1 MDVGM
6 AASGYGVASSA
17 RAMNASNASLSNA
30 PSSDAATE
38 GLTGSTRRR
47 TPRLT
52 WLFVSLSRGLALFLA
67 LYSLLSL
74 GATLLNTAYNQ
85 NAWWMDF
92 SFLPSA
98 VSGLEQ
104 LALTLSLGFFAFHL
118 PQRIGVRLLVAVPV
132 FVGLFTAVINT
143 VYVYT
148 AAGEGTII
156 LGFPLPFSFFVGL
169 GMLCILLSVLLGAT
183 YLPAAQRPGKPWTAV
198 VMAAGLLCTGLLFP
212 VGQMHCFGTT
222 DYRVPVDAAVV
233 LGAQVYPNGT
243 PSPVLQDRLDT
254 AIRFYKDGYAPLLVM
269 SGGIDADG
277 TSEAQV
283 MRDYAIANGVDPE
296 DIIIDEQG
304 SNTKQTAK
312 NTVAT
317 LQAAGLTKVAT
328 VSNFYH
334 LARIKMLYLAE
345 GMDVVTVPS
354 VPDKDPRYPLIN
366 VVREIPGWWYYWLL
380 NLVE

>member
-1 MDVGM
+1 M
-6 AASGYGVASSA
+6 
-17 RAMNASNASLSNA
+17 MNAGSVTLQSATDG
-30 PSSDAATE
+30 DAATE
-38 GLTGSTRRR
+38 AQAGT
-47 TPRLT
+47 TPRRVPRLW

-67 LYSLLSL
+67 LYSFLSL
-74 GATLLNTAYNQ
+74 GATLLNAAYNQ

-92 SFLPSA
+92 SFFPSLFSA
-98 VSGLEQ
+98 LEQ
-104 LALTLSLGFFAFHL
+104 IALTASLGFFAFHL
-118 PQRIGVRLLVAVPV
+118 PRRRGVCILVAVPV
-132 FVGLFTAVINT
+132 FLGLFTAVVNT
-143 VYVYT
+143 VSVYA

-156 LGFPLPFSFFVGL
+156 LGFPLPFSFFVALGL
-169 GMLCILLSVLLGAT
+169 FCILISILLGSH
-183 YLPAAQRPGKPWTAV
+183 YLPASRKPSPRSSPRPSSPSSPGPGRVSTAV
-198 VMAAGLLCTGLLFP
+198 VMVFGLLCTGLLFP
-212 VGQMHCFGTT
+212 LGQMHCFGTT

-243 PSPVLQDRLDT
+243 PSPVVQDRLDT
-254 AIRFYKDGYAPLLVM
+254 AIRFYRDGYAPLLVM

-283 MRDYAIANGVDPE
+283 MRDYAIEHGVDAE

-317 LQAAGLTKVAT
+317 LQAAGLTRVAT

-354 VPDKDPRYPLIN
+354 VPDKDPRYPLVN